1 MDEPMDAP
9 GEPQASADE
18 PSEARAWQLLD
29 APLAWPMAASVH
41 GRSAFSRS
49 MLPMVRSLQRK
60 ERFAFF
66 DAHDFQPDRLSAW
79 VVGRNT
85 HTESYAATF
94 KVASD
99 HSLPAD
105 VLDAV
110 QHNHQPQFILRNIGR
125 AERGDVDP
133 TAPLPYTLVST
144 DRNAAHDQV
153 ASVRNARL
161 PEVAPIEIWSLRMVN
176 AVRSSFR
183 RLLIEDPWEWRYGA
197 EVRAN
202 YPGPSYQYVVEGTH
216 PDDMPDAWWG
226 PALIPIPEVWIKP
239 PPGSEHEEHAVS
251 VHDVIRVISRET
263 G

>member
-1 MDEPMDAP
+1 MDVPAEPNQDVEAAP
-9 GEPQASADE
+9 T
-18 PSEARAWQLLD
+18 EATARQLLGVVQ
-29 APLAWPMAASVH
+29 AWPLAADVR
-41 GRSAFSRS
+41 GRQAFSRG
-49 MLPMVRSLQRK
+49 MIPLLTRLRQK

-66 DAHDFQPDRLSAW
+66 YPHDFQPDRISEW
-79 VVGRNT
+79 VVKRNA
-85 HTESYAATF
+85 HTESYAASF

-133 TAPLPYTLVST
+133 TAPLPFDRIST
-144 DRNAAHDQV
+144 DRNSAHDEV
-153 ASVRNARL
+153 AAVRNARM
-161 PEVAPIEIWSLRMVN
+161 PKVKEIEIWSLRMVN

-183 RLLIEDPWEWRYGA
+183 RILIEDPWEWRYGA

-216 PDDMPDAWWG
+216 PDDLPDAWWG
-226 PALIPIPEVWIKP
+226 PEMIPIPTVWVKP
-239 PPGSEHEEHAVS
+239 PAGTEHEERAVS
-251 VHDVIRVISRET
+251 VHDVIRIVSRET

>member
-1 MDEPMDAP
+1 MDEPV
-9 GEPQASADE
+9 EPNAAVESRT
-18 PSEARAWQLLD
+18 EATGRQLLD
-29 APLAWPMAASVH
+29 APLAWPMAQRVVARH
-41 GRSAFSRS
+41 AFSRAK
-49 MLPMVRSLQRK
+49 LPLVARLQRK

-66 DAHDFQPDRLSAW
+66 WPHDFQPDRISEW
-79 VVGRNT
+79 VVQRTT
-85 HTESYAATF
+85 HNESYAATF

-133 TAPLPYTLVST
+133 TAPLPFDRIST
-144 DRNAAHDQV
+144 DRNAAHDEV
-153 ASVRNARL
+153 AAVRQARL
-161 PEVAPIEIWSLRMVN
+161 PEVKPIEIWSLRMVN

-226 PALIPIPEVWIKP
+226 PEMIPIPTVWVKP
-239 PPGSEHEEHAVS
+239 PAGTENEERAVS
-251 VHDVIRVISRET
+251 VHDVIRIVSRDS

>member
-1 MDEPMDAP
+1 MDEPV
-9 GEPQASADE
+9 EPNAAVD
-18 PSEARAWQLLD
+18 ARAEATGRQLLD
-29 APLAWPMAASVH
+29 APLAWPMAQRVVVRH
-41 GRSAFSRS
+41 AFSRAK
-49 MLPMVRSLQRK
+49 LPLVARLRRK

-66 DAHDFQPDRLSAW
+66 WPHDFQPDRISAW
-79 VVGRNT
+79 VVQRTT
-85 HTESYAATF
+85 HNESYAATF
-94 KVASD
+94 KVASN

-110 QHNHQPQFILRNIGR
+110 QHNHQPQFSLRNIGR

-133 TAPLPYTLVST
+133 SAPLPFDRIST
-144 DRNAAHDQV
+144 DRNAAHDEV
-153 ASVRNARL
+153 AAVRQARL
-161 PEVAPIEIWSLRMVN
+161 PEVQPIEIWSLRMVN

-226 PALIPIPEVWIKP
+226 PEMIPIPTVWVKP
-239 PPGSEHEEHAVS
+239 PAGTENEERAVS
-251 VHDVIRVISRET
+251 VHDVVRIVSRNS